1 MSDFFFVLLCFLSSP
16 NGACITFVVRKRS
29 LNVGSDSSPEVP
41 SGFAV
46 PHPKEML
53 QRWCERR
60 VLGAAAPP
68 RRCRPCCRHTG
79 LLSRDETAA
88 DLSSGRTPCNS
99 PSTGEHVGTGVGGG
113 GCCHVPPSEARVG
126 QRLIIPSPRSGYI
139 CRLQNSS
146 VAA

>member
-1 MSDFFFVLLCFLSSP
+1 M
-16 NGACITFVVRKRS
+16 
-29 LNVGSDSSPEVP
+29 GSDSSPEVP

-53 QRWCERR
+53 QRRCERR

-88 DLSSGRTPCNS
+88 DLSPGRTPCNS
-99 PSTGEHVGTGVGGG
+99 PSTGEHVGTGGGG
-113 GCCHVPPSEARVG
+113 GGLLPRASLGG
-126 QRLIIPSPRSGYI
+126 QSGTASHHPLVLKGVRLSASPRSGYI
-139 CRLQNSS
+139 CRLQNSL